1 MNMKK
6 AILTLIMCLMTG
18 ISAVAQSA
26 GDKIIGTYKAVQE
39 GRESKVKFSKYGDG
53 YRGQII
59 WLKNNKN
66 ADGSIKTDVKN
77 PDKAKRN
84 VPADKIVIIDKVTYE
99 DGIWQNGKIYD
110 PTSGKTYKVELRFS
124 DAKTLEVKG
133 KLGPFFKKVYWTKL

>member
-1 MNMKK
+1 MKN
-6 AILTLIMCLMTG
+6 AIMMMLMVLFCSMG
-18 ISAVAQSA
+18 SMAQSA
-26 GDKIIGTYKAVQE
+26 ADKIIGTYKAVQE

-66 ADGSIKTDVKN
+66 SDGSIKTDVKN

-110 PTSGKTYKVELRFS
+110 PKSGKTYKVEIRFS

>member
-1 MNMKK
+1 MKN
-6 AILTLIMCLMTG
+6 AIMMMLMVLCCSMG
-18 ISAVAQSA
+18 SMAQSA
-26 GDKIIGTYKAVQE
+26 ADKIIGTYKAVQE

-66 ADGSIKTDVKN
+66 SDGSIKTDVKN

-110 PTSGKTYKVELRFS
+110 PTSGKTYKV
-124 DAKTLEVKG
+124 
-133 KLGPFFKKVYWTKL
+133 